1 MRLALGILVAIGG
14 AAHADGVYVSDQLGV
29 STFHGS
35 EARAMFGEH
44 AADLRVAL
52 GLRARAF
59 AFEAW
64 MGGDLPIDDTVREK
78 NGLPGYGVDAK
89 YAVPLARFGGDADGV
104 FAAYG
109 KLDLRA
115 VWLGDPSE
123 DAGGGRGAGLGAGVM
138 ISGTLWARR
147 GPFAPLGV
155 RMGAWIERSADW
167 LRVEPSARAMPQST
181 APAMSG
187 AFDLRVDHW
196 TFGFGF
202 GGDV

>member
-1 MRLALGILVAIGG
+1 MRLALALLVAVGG

-29 STFHGS
+29 STFHGT
-35 EARAMFGEH
+35 EARALFGDH

-52 GLRARAF
+52 GMRMHALAL
-59 AFEAW
+59 ELW
-64 MGGDLPIDDTVREK
+64 MGGDLPIDDTVPVK

-89 YAVPLARFGGDADGV
+89 YAIPIVRWGGDTDSALS
-104 FAAYG
+104 AYG

-123 DAGGGRGAGLGAGVM
+123 DAGGGRGAGVGAGLM

-147 GPFAPLGV
+147 GPFAPWGV

-167 LRVEPSARAMPQST
+167 LRVEPSARAMPLTT

-196 TFGFGF
+196 TFGFGM
-202 GGDV
+202 GGDI